1 MNDELLIKAMLLFD
15 TNEKWES
22 FSELMNIN
30 GNIQAKWW
38 KKLQT
43 EIYNREVK
51 RNDENW
57 NIHIWNNW
65 DILWYVKG
73 YSEKSL
79 AIHFWGDGFRI
90 FSNYGDLDPEKVNE
104 LVKHPRFDS
113 IRNAF
118 SRIDSSNMET
128 IALEVRNFSFGT
140 PFDEN
145 FPNSRSLSWFAG
157 NRTGDFA
164 DQLIEKVRKFQ
175 TQEIIELFKEI
186 NNTCKKELL

>member
-1 MNDELLIKAMLLFD
+1 MNDELLMKAMLLFD

-51 RNDENW
+51 KMMK
-57 NIHIWNNW
+57 IGVFTFGI
-65 DILWYVKG
+65 IGIYFGMLKG

-90 FSNYGDLDPEKVNE
+90 FSDYGDLDPEKVNE

-118 SRIDSSNMET
+118 SRIDSSNNET
-128 IALEVRNFSFGT
+128 IALEIRNFSFGT
-140 PFDEN
+140 SFDEN

-157 NRTGDFA
+157 NKTNEFA
-164 DQLIEKVRKFQ
+164 DQLIEKVRKLQ
-175 TQEIIELFKEI
+175 TKEIVELFKEI
-186 NNTCKKELL
+186 NNTCKKLL